1 MHLTT
6 FPGINPSEDDY
17 NSFNN
22 STSQFQRH
30 RACGATACQ
39 LYDSLSHYSEE
50 DLHLSIHAG
59 ERTFAFIDGPNLHAT
74 VRALGFEIDYRKL
87 LEHLRSQ
94 NKLVRILY
102 YTAIVEDQ
110 EFSTFRPLAD
120 WLDYNGYTM
129 VTKPARGY
137 TDATGRR
144 RFRTSMDVELAVD
157 AMRLADSADHVIL
170 FSGEQSFSS
179 LVSAL
184 QQKGKRV
191 TVISTIET
199 QPAMV
204 ADELRRQADHFIDID
219 SLQSQIA
226 RLGRTPRPTTPGF
239 DRDFRRGGSDD
250 DQRSGPGDDDRSQ
263 PVDASDSGNDDEF
276 DGDASSRPP
285 TSGRV
290 TSRGGADAATIKPQS
305 ASDGTDGAEAAIEEA
320 TPTVVR
326 TTVRR
331 RRTQV

>member
-1 MHLTT
+1 
-6 FPGINPSEDDY
+6 
-17 NSFNN
+17 
-22 STSQFQRH
+22 
-30 RACGATACQ
+30 
-39 LYDSLSHYSEE
+39 
-50 DLHLSIHAG
+50 LSIHPG

-94 NKLVRILY
+94 GRLIRVLY

-137 TDATGRR
+137 TDSTGRR

-157 AMRLADSADHVIL
+157 AMRLADKADHIIL
-170 FSGEQSFSS
+170 FSGEQSFTS

-184 QQKGKRV
+184 QQMGKRV
-191 TVISTIET
+191 TVVSTIET

-204 ADELRRQADHFIDID
+204 ADELRRQADHFVDID

-226 RLGRTPRPTTPGF
+226 RVGRPPRPAPGE
-239 DRDFRRGGSDD
+239 RDERFRRSFGDEDRGEPEAEHDELISDAPRRSRSEKPAMPQDESPDQD
-250 DQRSGPGDDDRSQ
+250 DAPDMDPSGDDTS
-263 PVDASDSGNDDEF
+263 SSGQTEA
-276 DGDASSRPP
+276 GSSGTT
-285 TSGRV
+285 TS
-290 TSRGGADAATIKPQS
+290 
-305 ASDGTDGAEAAIEEA
+305 
-320 TPTVVR
+320 VVR
-326 TTVRR
+326 TVRR
-331 RRTQV
+331 RRTQS

>member
-1 MHLTT
+1 
-6 FPGINPSEDDY
+6 
-17 NSFNN
+17 
-22 STSQFQRH
+22 
-30 RACGATACQ
+30 
-39 LYDSLSHYSEE
+39 
-50 DLHLSIHAG
+50 LSIHLG

-87 LEHLRSQ
+87 LEHLRLQ
-94 NKLVRILY
+94 GHLIRVLY

-137 TDATGRR
+137 TDSTGRR

-157 AMRLADSADHVIL
+157 AMRLADKADHIIL
-170 FSGEQSFSS
+170 FSGEQSFTS

-184 QQKGKRV
+184 QQAGKRV

-219 SLQSQIA
+219 SLQQQIA
-226 RLGRTPRPTTPGF
+226 RVGRTPRPANS
-239 DRDFRRGGSDD
+239 DRDERFRRSF
-250 DQRSGPGDDDRSQ
+250 GDDDRSHGHG
-263 PVDASDSGNDDEF
+263 DDDEHEEF
-276 DGDASSRPP
+276 ATELSSRSGAEKPAAQADDATDDKNP
-285 TSGRV
+285 SESEATSSG
-290 TSRGGADAATIKPQS
+290 TESEGGAGATTS
-305 ASDGTDGAEAAIEEA
+305 
-320 TPTVVR
+320 VVR
-326 TTVRR
+326 TVRR
-331 RRTQV
+331 RRTQS

>member
-1 MHLTT
+1 MLKLT
-6 FPGINPSEDDY
+6 N
-17 NSFNN
+17 
-22 STSQFQRH
+22 H
-30 RACGATACQ
+30 R
-39 LYDSLSHYSEE
+39 
-50 DLHLSIHAG
+50 G

-87 LEHLRSQ
+87 LEHLRNQ
-94 NKLVRILY
+94 GHLIRVLY

-137 TDATGRR
+137 TDSTGRR

-157 AMRLADSADHVIL
+157 AMRLADKADHIIL

-179 LVSAL
+179 LVHAL
-184 QQKGKRV
+184 QQLGKRV

-204 ADELRRQADHFIDID
+204 ADDLRRAADHFIDID
-219 SLQSQIA
+219 TLQAQIA
-226 RLGRTPRPTTPGF
+226 RVGRTPRMPGS
-239 DRDFRRGGSDD
+239 DREDRFRRNRDADDPMPAMSTDTSDD
-250 DQRSGPGDDDRSQ
+250 DRDTDSEAGYEPRQTTGSMATGPVVPPVLRS
-263 PVDASDSGNDDEF
+263 E
-276 DGDASSRPP
+276 
-285 TSGRV
+285 TE
-290 TSRGGADAATIKPQS
+290 S
-305 ASDGTDGAEAAIEEA
+305 AGSLGSET

-331 RRTQV
+331 KKTQA

>member
-1 MHLTT
+1 
-6 FPGINPSEDDY
+6 
-17 NSFNN
+17 
-22 STSQFQRH
+22 
-30 RACGATACQ
+30 
-39 LYDSLSHYSEE
+39 
-50 DLHLSIHAG
+50 LSIHHG

-87 LEHLRSQ
+87 LEHLRTQ
-94 NKLVRILY
+94 GHLIRVLY

-137 TDATGRR
+137 TDSTGRR

-157 AMRLADSADHVIL
+157 AMRLADKADHIIL
-170 FSGEQSFSS
+170 FSGEQSFAS

-184 QQKGKRV
+184 QQMGKRV

-219 SLQSQIA
+219 GLQAQIA
-226 RLGRTPRPTTPGF
+226 RVGRPPRPAGF
-239 DRDFRRGGSDD
+239 EREERFRRSHSDN
-250 DQRSGPGDDDRSQ
+250 DRSL
-263 PVDASDSGNDDEF
+263 
-276 DGDASSRPP
+276 
-285 TSGRV
+285 
-290 TSRGGADAATIKPQS
+290 
-305 ASDGTDGAEAAIEEA
+305 GAEVGENGRAEPAMERAAQPLEPVSGQSLDSEPQGEDA
-320 TPTVVR
+320 RTDVPASAVEGNAGPASTPVVR
-326 TTVRR
+326 TVRR
-331 RRTQV
+331 RRTPA

>member
-1 MHLTT
+1 
-6 FPGINPSEDDY
+6 
-17 NSFNN
+17 
-22 STSQFQRH
+22 
-30 RACGATACQ
+30 
-39 LYDSLSHYSEE
+39 
-50 DLHLSIHAG
+50 LSIHTG

-94 NKLVRILY
+94 GRLIRVLY

-137 TDATGRR
+137 TDSTGRR

-157 AMRLADSADHVIL
+157 AMRLADKADHIIL
-170 FSGEQSFSS
+170 FSGEQSFTS

-184 QQKGKRV
+184 QQMGKRV
-191 TVISTIET
+191 TVVSTIET

-204 ADELRRQADHFIDID
+204 ADELRRQADHFVDID

-226 RLGRTPRPTTPGF
+226 RVGRPPRPAAG
-239 DRDFRRGGSDD
+239 DRDERFRRGFSDEDRSEPETEHDELVSDAQRRSRSEKAAMPADEGADHD
-250 DQRSGPGDDDRSQ
+250 DAPDMDTSGDDTS
-263 PVDASDSGNDDEF
+263 
-276 DGDASSRPP
+276 ASSAQGESGSSGTT
-285 TSGRV
+285 TS
-290 TSRGGADAATIKPQS
+290 
-305 ASDGTDGAEAAIEEA
+305 
-320 TPTVVR
+320 VVR
-326 TTVRR
+326 TVRR
-331 RRTQV
+331 RRTQS

>member
-1 MHLTT
+1 MPSITAQVSFSIAQLAALEHFNYMTI
-6 FPGINPSEDDY
+6 FPNCPKED
-17 NSFNN
+17 
-22 STSQFQRH
+22 R
-30 RACGATACQ
+30 
-39 LYDSLSHYSEE
+39 
-50 DLHLSIHAG
+50 HLSIHAG

-94 NKLVRILY
+94 NRLVRILY

-157 AMRLADSADHVIL
+157 AMRLADSADHIIL

-179 LVSAL
+179 LVAAL

-219 SLQSQIA
+219 TLQTQIA
-226 RLGRTPRPTTPGF
+226 RLGRTPRPTNPGF
-239 DRDFRRGGSDD
+239 DRDFRRGSDD
-250 DQRSGPGDDDRSQ
+250 DQRSGHGDDDRAQ
-263 PVDASDSGNDDEF
+263 PVDSSDQSNDDEF
-276 DGDASSRPP
+276 DGDASSRSLA
-285 TSGRV
+285 SGRV
-290 TSRGGADAATIKPQS
+290 TSRVGADVAAEKPQS
-305 ASDGTDGAEAAIEEA
+305 ASAEADASDAAVEET

>member
-1 MHLTT
+1 MTG
-6 FPGINPSEDDY
+6 FPIQIREDR
-17 NSFNN
+17 N
-22 STSQFQRH
+22 
-30 RACGATACQ
+30 
-39 LYDSLSHYSEE
+39 
-50 DLHLSIHAG
+50 LSIHPG

-87 LEHLRSQ
+87 LEHLRTQ
-94 NKLVRILY
+94 GRLIRVLY

-137 TDATGRR
+137 TDSSGRR

-157 AMRLADSADHVIL
+157 AMRLADKADHIIL

-179 LVSAL
+179 LVAAL
-184 QQKGKRV
+184 QQLGKRV

-219 SLQSQIA
+219 SLQAQIA
-226 RLGRTPRPTTPGF
+226 RQGRTPRPAGF
-239 DRDFRRGGSDD
+239 EREERFRRN
-250 DQRSGPGDDDRSQ
+250 QGDDDRGHGESETDAVDGDSTLNER
-263 PVDASDSGNDDEF
+263 PVNQERDLETRLEDAS
-276 DGDASSRPP
+276 ASSDA
-285 TSGRV
+285 TSAGDDS
-290 TSRGGADAATIKPQS
+290 TSTAPI
-305 ASDGTDGAEAAIEEA
+305 
-320 TPTVVR
+320 VR
-326 TTVRR
+326 ATVRR